1 MKKIIIN
8 ADDFGLNDSCTKAIG
23 EAFKRKLIT
32 DTTMVANGE
41 AIVTAVEMINKY
53 GMQENIGIHFNL
65 TEGKPLTEEIKKYP
79 KFVKDGMFH
88 GKINRL
94 TPLKKVEKEA
104 LHKELTAQIEA
115 LEKKDIN
122 ITHADS
128 HHHIHTGIFISPI
141 VIRVCKEHN
150 VRKIRLH
157 RNIGIIQWYKKLVKK
172 LYNLEIK
179 RNGFIT
185 TKYFGSLE
193 DIEVEIYDNTE
204 IMIHPDY
211 DKNGVLIDRKD
222 VINGIPSGNEIP
234 DLKKR
239 KSIKLINYRSL

>member
-115 LEKKDIN
+115 LEKKIL
-122 ITHADS
+122 ILHMQ
-128 HHHIHTGIFISPI
+128 ILIIIS
-141 VIRVCKEHN
+141 IREFLFH
-150 VRKIRLH
+150 
-157 RNIGIIQWYKKLVKK
+157 Q
-172 LYNLEIK
+172 
-179 RNGFIT
+179 
-185 TKYFGSLE
+185 
-193 DIEVEIYDNTE
+193 
-204 IMIHPDY
+204 
-211 DKNGVLIDRKD
+211 
-222 VINGIPSGNEIP
+222 
-234 DLKKR
+234 
-239 KSIKLINYRSL
+239 